1 MYLSRDSLK
10 LHAKNVLMD
19 HNVAEYHGG
28 MIDDIQIL
36 RCYHWYR
43 QCSSLYAPK
52 LHPSNTAKK
61 IKDKNSILWTRVSK
75 NITVETLYS
84 LQSGPFYNSYLYVH
98 LKDFQSNPK
107 NTIKELAIARDS
119 ALIPLQV
126 LRDINKLVKSSDSS
140 VFHNHVYLREK
151 PTSSWWKL
159 LFGISVDTDNIA
171 VFGEEWVYKGS
182 GIWCKYIL
190 NDDDNDAPITNLEI
204 YLGSSFIESCLLGKK
219 LSMNFIEITYLLC
232 PYQLQESLKPKT
244 IITNFLMDC

>member
-1 MYLSRDSLK
+1 MRLHYRRRFNFLRRILFILCITSLYLSRDSLK

-107 NTIKELAIARDS
+107 KHNKRTSHSKGLSTNT
-119 ALIPLQV
+119 
-126 LRDINKLVKSSDSS
+126 
-140 VFHNHVYLREK
+140 
-151 PTSSWWKL
+151 PTS
-159 LFGISVDTDNIA
+159 A
-171 VFGEEWVYKGS
+171 ERH
-182 GIWCKYIL
+182 
-190 NDDDNDAPITNLEI
+190 
-204 YLGSSFIESCLLGKK
+204 
-219 LSMNFIEITYLLC
+219 
-232 PYQLQESLKPKT
+232 
-244 IITNFLMDC
+244 